1 MFDHD
6 RMIIVFS
13 MQGDLN
19 GHKGLVPSNFLQAFL
34 EDLPAEQVS
43 TQPAPEPKRESQV
56 WQRLSGTYG
65 HLQNSRWTCLP
76 VSTSK
81 TI

>member
-1 MFDHD
+1 MFDHN

-13 MQGDLN
+13 LQGDLN
-19 GHKGLVPSNFLQAFL
+19 GRKGLVPSNFLQAFP

-43 TQPAPEPKRESQV
+43 TQSAPEPKRESQV
-56 WQRLSGTYG
+56 WQRLSGTNG
-65 HLQNSRWTCLP
+65 HLQDSRWTCSP
-76 VSTSK
+76 VSTFK